1 MKIRN
6 KILFYFSSTV
16 SVLLGVALLSIF
28 ILFSEYRE
36 EEFQQRQNTKIKQTL
51 IFLNKYKAYGKE
63 LAGVMD
69 ELTINDFYDE
79 KMLVFNADKKL
90 IFASIDNLPISNY
103 KEILSELN
111 PSNTWI
117 ETKVDNYDIVG
128 VYVELEDSGY
138 YAISKAYDDAGYSKI
153 YFLGYVL
160 VGIFIFI
167 TVIVILIS
175 ILLSNHIS
183 KPLTLLSE
191 RLSKFDLNQLG
202 GSLLETDKSSYELEL
217 LTNRFNALLK
227 KTNEAFLFQKHAVN
241 HISHELKTPISIL
254 VSELETLK
262 DNRDIDQVHQLLDA
276 QIQAAKSLGDI
287 INILLEISKYE
298 AGQEIALQSLR
309 LDELLFDTIAELNN
323 LYPDHSF
330 DINYLS
336 VVTGE
341 EDLKVMGNEML
352 LKQAFQ
358 NLLTNSVAYGKSK
371 QTSINFETIDKTK
384 ELAVCISNSGKTI
397 SKSEEKYLFDYFFR
411 GANSHGRTG
420 FGLGLVLTKKIILLH
435 KGSIQ
440 YSSKENE
447 HNNFEIR
454 IPLS

>member
-79 KMLVFNADKKL
+79 KMLVFNADKEL
-90 IFASIDNLPISNY
+90 IFASIDNLPIANY
-103 KEILSELN
+103 KEILSELDT
-111 PSNTWI
+111 SNIWI

-128 VYVELEDSGY
+128 VYLKIENSGY
-138 YAISKAYDDAGYSKI
+138 YAISKAYDEAGHSKI
-153 YFLGYVL
+153 YFLGNVL
-160 VGIFIFI
+160 IGIFIFI

-175 ILLSNHIS
+175 IVLSNHIS

-191 RLSKFDLNQLG
+191 RLSKFDLNHLG
-202 GSLLETDKSSYELEL
+202 GSFLKTDKSSYELEL
-217 LTNRFNALLK
+217 LTERFNALLK
-227 KTNEAFLFQKHAVN
+227 KTNEAFLFQKHVVN

-254 VSELETLK
+254 VSELEILK
-262 DNRDIDQVHQLLDA
+262 SNRDLDQVHQLLEG
-276 QIQAAKSLGDI
+276 QIQAAKSLGDT
-287 INILLEISKYE
+287 INILLEIAKYE
-298 AGQEIALQSLR
+298 AGQEITLQCLR
-309 LDELLFDTIAELNN
+309 VDELLFDTIAELNS
-323 LYPDHSF
+323 LYPNHSF
-330 DINYLS
+330 GINYSSL
-336 VVTGE
+336 VTGE
-341 EDLKVMGNEML
+341 EDLQVMGNEML

-358 NLLTNSVAYGKSK
+358 NLLTNSVSYGITK
-371 QTSINFETIDKTK
+371 QTSITFDTIAQTK

-411 GANSHGRTG
+411 GANSHGQTG

-440 YSSKENE
+440 YSSKKDK
-447 HNNFEIR
+447 HNNFEIK